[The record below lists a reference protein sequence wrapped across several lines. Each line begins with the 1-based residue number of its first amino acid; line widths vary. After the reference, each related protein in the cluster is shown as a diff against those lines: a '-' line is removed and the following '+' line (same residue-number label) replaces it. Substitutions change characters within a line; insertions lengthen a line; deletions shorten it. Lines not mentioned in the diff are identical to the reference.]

1 MTDAS
6 SRPEDTIEDRRR
18 ALVDAA
24 AAPGPIDRVLL
35 ARSLGDADWR
45 VRKDAAAIAADRLI
59 ASERPFDQGAL
70 EVLVACVLSPDDVG
84 MRNAAIE
91 AFVRTSRTQGAPRAE
106 QALFDALA
114 RAEPTARKFVCAAL
128 ACGTERAIEVLA
140 GPALDDDATT
150 ATAALEA
157 ISHIGGPR
165 AEATLGDALRSEE
178 PLVRLAAI
186 EGLLA
191 LGARRSLAEIEQ
203 LALDP
208 LLSRRAMLLAG
219 LTGDVRAVPMLGA
232 RLALRANVA
241 EVAVA
246 LVRLHDTGAA
256 AAKAVQSTMLALD
269 RRSLLPLRRLLDSSD
284 AGIARAGAHLL
295 ALAEDQEAL
304 PRIAALAADIEL
316 GPSALAGLHAFGTK
330 AVAPLL
336 AAIPTLDPR
345 ARAFALEAVT
355 DLAMQDAET
364 HGPGVRA
371 ALRDALK
378 SRDETV
384 LLAAVH
390 GLATWAT
397 PDDAPALVALGNH
410 PSSTLAK
417 AASQAVGLLAR
428 TAKEAVSE
436 AVAVARSDAA
446 SAWGSAAY
454 TLPPELALEKLRE
467 ALSEDDPRTRRAAV
481 EALADV
487 PGLQAAELA
496 SMALVDEDADVQT
509 QAIRTLSARTDPE
522 GRALAES
529 RLALELRSER
539 PSVRAEAARAL
550 ARLDARSRADS
561 LVPLLEDGSSEV
573 VIASLTTLAGWSDPR
588 AMAALGAL
596 LAHADAEI
604 VKVALGLV
612 RDTAPLEGR
621 LRELLDHPSWDVRHA
636 AIAKVREFD
645 LPALAQRLRVEAD
658 DLVKERLAA
667 ALEEGRAEASA
678 ASGKRSRG

>member
-1 MTDAS
+1 MS
-6 SRPEDTIEDRRR
+6 SEGAPEDTIEERRR
-18 ALVDAA
+18 SLVEGASQ
-24 AAPGPIDRVLL
+24 PGPIDRVLL
-35 ARSLGDADWR
+35 ARSLGDSDWR

-59 ASERPFDQGAL
+59 ASDRPFDEGAL
-70 EVLVACVLSPDDVG
+70 EVLVESVLSPDDVG

-91 AFVRTSRTQGAPRAE
+91 AFVRTSKTPGAARAE
-106 QALFDALA
+106 TALFAALA

-140 GPALDDDATT
+140 GPALEGDATT

-165 AEATLGDALRSEE
+165 AEARLAEALQSEE

-191 LGARRSLAEIEQ
+191 LGARRSLSEIER
-203 LALDP
+203 LASDP

-246 LVRLHDTGAA
+246 LVKLHDSSAA
-256 AAKAVQSTMLALD
+256 AATAVRETLLALD
-269 RRSLLPLRRLLDSSD
+269 RRALLPLRRLLDSSD
-284 AGIARAGAHLL
+284 ASTARAGAHLL
-295 ALAEDQEAL
+295 ALAEDREAL

-316 GPSALAGLHAFGTK
+316 GPGALAGLQAFGAK

-355 DLAMQDAET
+355 DLAREDAAT
-364 HGPGVRA
+364 HAPAVRT
-371 ALRDALK
+371 ALREALK

-390 GLATWAT
+390 GLATWAE

-410 PSSTLAK
+410 PSSSLAK
-417 AASQAVGLLAR
+417 AASQAVALLAR
-428 TAKEAVSE
+428 SAKEAVSS
-436 AVAVARSDAA
+436 AVVAARSDAA

-454 TLPPELALEKLRE
+454 TLPPELAIEKLRE

-509 QAIRTLSARTDPE
+509 QAIRTLSARADPE

-529 RLALELRSER
+529 RLSLELRSDR
-539 PSVRAEAARAL
+539 SAVRAEAARAL
-550 ARLDARSRADS
+550 ARLDARPRADA

-573 VIASLTTLAGWSDPR
+573 VIAALSTLAGWSDPR
-588 AMAALGAL
+588 AIDALGPL
-596 LAHADAEI
+596 LAHADAEV
-604 VKVALGLV
+604 VKAALGLV
-612 RDTAPLEGR
+612 RETAPLEAQ
-621 LRELLDHPSWDVRHA
+621 LRALLDHPAWDVRHA
-636 AIAKVREFD
+636 AIANVREFD
-645 LPALAQRLRVEAD
+645 VAALSRRLAVEPD
-658 DLVKERLAA
+658 DLVKERLALA
-667 ALEEGRAEASA
+667 IEEGRTSKKASV
-678 ASGKRSRG
+678 S

>member
-1 MTDAS
+1 MS
-6 SRPEDTIEDRRR
+6 SVDRPEDTIEDRRR
-18 ALVDAA
+18 SLVEAA
-24 AAPGPIDRVLL
+24 RESGPIDRVLL
-35 ARSLGDADWR
+35 ARSLADSDWR

-59 ASERPFDQGAL
+59 ASDRPFDEGAL
-70 EVLVACVLSPDDVG
+70 DVLVESVLSPDDVG

-91 AFVRTSRTQGAPRAE
+91 AFVRTSRTPGAARAE
-106 QALFDALA
+106 QALFAALA
-114 RAEPTARKFVCAAL
+114 RAAPTARKFVCAAL
-128 ACGTERAIEVLA
+128 ACGTTRAIEVLA
-140 GPALDDDATT
+140 RPARDDDATT

-157 ISHIGGPR
+157 IAHIGGPQ
-165 AEATLGDALRSEE
+165 AEAELAAALRSDE

-191 LGARRSLAEIEQ
+191 LGAKRTLEEIEE
-203 LALDP
+203 LAKDP

-232 RLALRANVA
+232 RLAMRANVA

-246 LVRLHDTGAA
+246 LARLHDTGAA
-256 AAKAVQSTMLALD
+256 AAKAVHDTMLRLD
-269 RRSLLPLRRLLDSSD
+269 RRALLPLRRLLDSSE
-284 AGIARAGAHLL
+284 ASTARAGAHLL

-316 GPSALAGLHAFGTK
+316 GPSALAGLQAFGTK

-345 ARAFALEAVT
+345 ARAFALEAIT
-355 DLAMQDAET
+355 DLATEDAET
-364 HGPGVRA
+364 HGPAVRA

-390 GLATWAT
+390 GLATWAE

-410 PSSTLAK
+410 ASSSLAK

-428 TAKEAVSE
+428 SAKEAVKE
-436 AVAVARSDAA
+436 AVGAARSDAA

-454 TLPPELALEKLRE
+454 TLPPEQALEKLRE

-487 PGLQAAELA
+487 EDIQAAELA

-522 GRALAES
+522 GRKLAES
-529 RLALELRSER
+529 RLALELRSDR
-539 PSVRAEAARAL
+539 SAVRAEAARAL
-550 ARLDARSRADS
+550 ARLDARARADV
-561 LVPLLEDGSSEV
+561 LTPLLEDVSSEV
-573 VIASLTTLAGWSDPR
+573 VIAALTTLAGWSD
-588 AMAALGAL
+588 AHAIAALGSL
-596 LAHADAEI
+596 LAHPDAEV

-612 RDTAPLEGR
+612 RNTAPLEDQ
-621 LRELLDHPSWDVRHA
+621 LRALLDHAAWDVRHA

-645 LPALAQRLRVEAD
+645 VPALSRRLTVESD
-658 DLVKERLAA
+658 DLVKERLVAA
-667 ALEEGRAEASA
+667 IEGRSIDEDASRKPAE
-678 ASGKRSRG
+678 G